1 MGGHLS
7 LDELVDGL
15 MALRGTALR
24 RGLGFRGILLWS
36 PRYPRSRR
44 ETVRHLMSPCRS

>member
-15 MALRGTALR
+15 MALRGTARALEGT
-24 RGLGFRGILLWS
+24 RGCKL
-36 PRYPRSRR
+36 
-44 ETVRHLMSPCRS
+44 